1 MTSAVRSGRVLALD
15 IGRSRTGLAIS
26 DVTGTLAT
34 PFGVITA
41 QPPLAEVVRTAD
53 QLAAEADGLAAIVVG
68 RPLRLDG
75 RPGPQTAEVDAFVV
89 RLRGRTSLPVYLQD
103 ERLTSVE
110 AEAKLAVREPDWRRR
125 KARLDA
131 AAAAVILQDF
141 LDAPSVPAGAAPA
154 GPDAGSGQEPG
165 V

>member
-1 MTSAVRSGRVLALD
+1 MTAARPPGRVLALD

-41 QPPLAEVVRTAD
+41 QPPLAEVLRTAD

-68 RPLRLDG
+68 RPLHLDG
-75 RPGPQTAEVDAFVV
+75 RPGAQTAEVDAFVV
-89 RLRGRTSLPVYLQD
+89 RLRGRTSLPVFLQD

-110 AEAKLAVREPDWRRR
+110 AEARLAAREPDWRRR

-141 LDAPSVPAGAAPA
+141 LDAPPVAAGAAPA
-154 GPDAGSGQEPG
+154 GSGSRQEPG

>member
-1 MTSAVRSGRVLALD
+1 MTAARPPGRVLALD

-41 QPPLAEVVRTAD
+41 QPPLAEVLRTAG

-68 RPLRLDG
+68 RPLHLDG
-75 RPGPQTAEVDAFVV
+75 RPGAQTAEVDAFVV
-89 RLRGRTSLPVYLQD
+89 RLRGRTSLPVFLQD

-110 AEAKLAVREPDWRRR
+110 AEAKLAAREPDWRRR

-141 LDAPSVPAGAAPA
+141 LDAPSVAAGAA
-154 GPDAGSGQEPG
+154 GSGSRQEPG